1 VCDGSQMSAELPNP
15 AQPPSSSSQGQ
26 PAQVWSDAERDS
38 RRQQLESQSSEN
50 AFDRI
55 ASDQRTWRKGRAK
68 GTKIAP
74 ENAGPRGK
82 KSQILKSVGL
92 IGFLVAWV
100 GFNFYRFDYVVI
112 LPGGTDIVNE
122 RITVKASSAGA
133 TSTGGSSIGG
143 SSTGG
148 SATVGGGAAA
158 PKTYPADGKLLWATV
173 GVKNDVRGL
182 DLLMG
187 WLRGDSDVFKREL
200 LYGKANRKEAAQQ
213 SREEMDDAKS
223 VATVLAARRLGIP
236 TVEGG
241 AEVLD
246 REKGRPVEKLL
257 ANGDVIV
264 AADGKSICLSGDLR
278 ELMLSK
284 KRGES
289 ISLTVLSGV
298 KVSESASASGTKSV
312 PGDRPAEGSVETA
325 KPGQRTV
332 VVPLHQV
339 KGIKR
344 QLMGVILGPSK
355 TRPCRLPFD
364 VDVNTA
370 RIGGPS
376 AGLAMTLALLD
387 RLSPGELTGGG
398 KVAATGTIEAD
409 GSVGEVGGVKQK
421 TASVR
426 ASGAK
431 LFIVPIAEV
440 ALAKPH
446 AGKMQVIGVRNLD
459 EALAALR
466 KVGGDPLPSPSR

>member
-1 VCDGSQMSAELPNP
+1 MSAELPNP
-15 AQPPSSSSQGQ
+15 SQSPSASST
-26 PAQVWSDAERDS
+26 AHTAWSEAEREEH
-38 RRQQLESQSSEN
+38 RRQTMHAAGAAGFDGRDLDSGEDGREANRSQ
-50 AFDRI
+50 
-55 ASDQRTWRKGRAK
+55 TG
-68 GTKIAP
+68 GLAP
-74 ENAGPRGK
+74 SARSKDGGSKRE
-82 KSQILKSVGL
+82 ILKRVGL
-92 IGFLVAWV
+92 IGFLGAWIF
-100 GFNFYRFDYVVI
+100 FNFYKFDYVVI

-122 RITVKASSAGA
+122 RITIRPTGASINPPITTANL
-133 TSTGGSSIGG
+133 
-143 SSTGG
+143 
-148 SATVGGGAAA
+148 VN
-158 PKTYPADGKLLWATV
+158 PPTYPAEGKLLWATV

-187 WLRGDSDVFKREL
+187 WLKGDSDVFKREL

-223 VATVLAARRLGIP
+223 VAKVLAARRLGIA

-257 ANGDVIV
+257 ANGEVIT

-278 ELMLSK
+278 ELMLTK
-284 KRGES
+284 KKGDS
-289 ISLTVLSGV
+289 VTLTVLS
-298 KVSESASASGTKSV
+298 AIPAPPGTANDQK
-312 PGDRPAEGSVETA
+312 PADQ
-325 KPGQRTV
+325 KPTDQKPTERTV
-332 VVPLHQV
+332 VVPLHEV

-364 VDVNTA
+364 LDVNTDK
-370 RIGGPS
+370 IGGPS
-376 AGLAMTLALLD
+376 AGLAMTLAVLD

-398 KVAATGTIEAD
+398 KVGATGTIEAD

-431 LFIVPIAEV
+431 LFIVPISEV

-446 AGKMQVIGVRNLD
+446 AGNMQVIGVRNLE

-466 KVGGDPLPSPSR
+466 KAGGDPLPSPSR

>member
-1 VCDGSQMSAELPNP
+1 VCDGAQVSAELPNP
-15 AQPPSSSSQGQ
+15 AQPTDPAELSDPTVWIEDQGQ
-26 PAQVWSDAERDS
+26 AAQAWSEEDRAAHRRQLENGLSAENGGVQAGGGQVPGADS
-38 RRQQLESQSSEN
+38 RKRFRRMPGGKGE
-50 AFDRI
+50 I
-55 ASDQRTWRKGRAK
+55 AKR
-68 GTKIAP
+68 
-74 ENAGPRGK
+74 
-82 KSQILKSVGL
+82 LVL
-92 IGFLVAWV
+92 IGFLGAWIF
-100 GFNFYRFDYVVI
+100 FNFYKFDYVVI

-122 RITVKASSAGA
+122 RITIRPTGASINPPITTANL
-133 TSTGGSSIGG
+133 
-143 SSTGG
+143 
-148 SATVGGGAAA
+148 VN
-158 PKTYPADGKLLWATV
+158 PPTYPAEGKLLWATV

-187 WLRGDSDVFKREL
+187 WLKGDSDVFKREL

-223 VATVLAARRLGIP
+223 VAKVLAARRLGIA

-257 ANGDVIV
+257 ANGEVIT

-278 ELMLSK
+278 ELMLTK
-284 KRGES
+284 KKGDS
-289 ISLTVLSGV
+289 VSLTVLS
-298 KVSESASASGTKSV
+298 AIPAP
-312 PGDRPAEGSVETA
+312 PGAANDQ
-325 KPGQRTV
+325 KPTDQKPTNKPTERTV
-332 VVPLHQV
+332 VVPLHEV

-364 VDVNTA
+364 LEVNTDK
-370 RIGGPS
+370 IGGPS
-376 AGLAMTLALLD
+376 AGLAMTLAVLD

-398 KVAATGTIEAD
+398 KVGATGTIEAD

-431 LFIVPIAEV
+431 LFIVPISEV

-446 AGKMQVIGVRNLD
+446 AGKMQVIGVRNLE

-466 KVGGDPLPSPSR
+466 KAGGDPLPSPSR

>member
-1 VCDGSQMSAELPNP
+1 MSSEFLNP
-15 AQPPSSSSQGQ
+15 AQPPSVPNRGSAGE
-26 PAQVWSDAERDS
+26 VWSETDRAS
-38 RRQQLESQSSEN
+38 HRQRMESSGEDDGL
-50 AFDRI
+50 A
-55 ASDQRTWRKGRAK
+55 DQPKGEKPLGSGSTGGGRKR
-68 GTKIAP
+68 
-74 ENAGPRGK
+74 EV
-82 KSQILKSVGL
+82 LKRVGL
-92 IGFLVAWV
+92 IGFLGAWIF
-100 GFNFYRFDYVVI
+100 FNFYRFDYVVI
-112 LPGGTDIVNE
+112 LPGGTDIVND
-122 RITVKASSAGA
+122 RI
-133 TSTGGSSIGG
+133 SIKP
-143 SSTGG
+143 
-148 SATVGGGAAA
+148 TVGSINPPITAANSVN
-158 PKTYPADGKLLWATV
+158 PPTYPAEGKLLWATV

-187 WLRGDSDVFKREL
+187 WLKGDSDVFKREL

-223 VATVLAARRLGIP
+223 VAKVLAARRLRIA

-257 ANGDVIV
+257 ANGEVII
-264 AADGKSICLSGDLR
+264 AADGKPICLSGDLR
-278 ELMLSK
+278 ELMLTK
-284 KRGES
+284 KKGDS
-289 ISLTVLSGV
+289 VTLTVL
-298 KVSESASASGTKSV
+298 AAQTKAAHKKA
-312 PGDRPAEGSVETA
+312 GTA
-325 KPGQRTV
+325 KPTNPTAGANDESPKPSDPKPSDEPAQRTV
-332 VVPLHQV
+332 VVPLHSV
-339 KGIKR
+339 KGIQR

-364 VDVNTA
+364 LEVNTD

-376 AGLAMTLALLD
+376 AGLAMTLAVLD

-398 KVAATGTIEAD
+398 KVGATGTIEAD

-431 LFIVPIAEV
+431 LFIVPLAEV

-446 AGKMQVIGVRNLD
+446 AGKMQVIGVRNLE

-466 KVGGDPLPSPSR
+466 KAGGDPLPSPSR

>member
-1 VCDGSQMSAELPNP
+1 MSAELPKP
-15 AQPPSSSSQGQ
+15 AQPPSVPSRGS
-26 PAQVWSDAERDS
+26 AAEVWSETERASHRQRMESSGEDIAVAGEPMGEKTSGSVSSGGS
-38 RRQQLESQSSEN
+38 RKRE
-50 AFDRI
+50 
-55 ASDQRTWRKGRAK
+55 
-68 GTKIAP
+68 
-74 ENAGPRGK
+74 
-82 KSQILKSVGL
+82 ILKRVGL
-92 IGFLVAWV
+92 IGFLGAWIF
-100 GFNFYRFDYVVI
+100 FNFYKFDYVVI

-122 RITVKASSAGA
+122 RITIKPSVGSINPPISAA
-133 TSTGGSSIGG
+133 DL
-143 SSTGG
+143 
-148 SATVGGGAAA
+148 VN
-158 PKTYPADGKLLWATV
+158 PPTYPAEGKLLWATV

-187 WLRGDSDVFKREL
+187 WLKGDSDVFKREL

-223 VATVLAARRLGIP
+223 VAKVLAARRLGIA

-257 ANGDVIV
+257 ANGEVIT

-278 ELMLSK
+278 ELMLTK
-284 KRGES
+284 KKGDS
-289 ISLTVLSGV
+289 VSLTVLS
-298 KVSESASASGTKSV
+298 AIPAPSGTANDQKTT
-312 PGDRPAEGSVETA
+312 DQKPADQ
-325 KPGQRTV
+325 KPADQKPTERTV
-332 VVPLHQV
+332 VVPLHEV

-364 VDVNTA
+364 LEVNTDK
-370 RIGGPS
+370 IGGPS
-376 AGLAMTLALLD
+376 AGLAMTLAVLD

-398 KVAATGTIEAD
+398 KVGATGTIEAD

-431 LFIVPIAEV
+431 LFIVPISEV

-446 AGKMQVIGVRNLD
+446 AGKMQVIGVRNLE

-466 KVGGDPLPSPSR
+466 KAGGDPLPSPSR

>member
-1 VCDGSQMSAELPNP
+1 MSAEVPDP
-15 AQPPSSSSQGQ
+15 AQEPSLPSPGSPTG
-26 PAQVWSDAERDS
+26 AWSEAERAAH
-38 RRQQLESQSSEN
+38 RRQLGTTVDGNAPDGGLGGEGLARSGEFEAEIGGAQSDSTS
-50 AFDRI
+50 AGVG
-55 ASDQRTWRKGRAK
+55 SRKREVFK
-68 GTKIAP
+68 
-74 ENAGPRGK
+74 R
-82 KSQILKSVGL
+82 VGL
-92 IGFLVAWV
+92 IGFVGAWMF
-100 GFNFYRFDYVVI
+100 FNFYKFDYVVI
-112 LPGGTDIVNE
+112 LPGGTDVVNE
-122 RITVKASSAGA
+122 RITIKASSASSGA
-133 TSTGGSSIGG
+133 AGANTTS
-143 SSTGG
+143 G
-148 SATVGGGAAA
+148 SAALGD
-158 PKTYPADGKLLWATV
+158 PKTYPAEGKLMWATV

-187 WLRGDSDVFKREL
+187 WLKGDSDVFKREL

-223 VATVLAARRLGIP
+223 VAKVLAARRLGIA

-257 ANGDVIV
+257 ANGEVII
-264 AADGKSICLSGDLR
+264 AADGKPICLSGDLR
-278 ELMLSK
+278 ELMLTK
-284 KRGES
+284 KKGDS
-289 ISLTVLSGV
+289 VTLTVLAAQPTAADKKAG
-298 KVSESASASGTKSV
+298 
-312 PGDRPAEGSVETA
+312 TA
-325 KPGQRTV
+325 KPANPKAGANDQSPKPAEPKPSDNPVQRTV
-332 VVPLHQV
+332 VVPLHSV
-339 KGIKR
+339 KGIQR

-364 VDVNTA
+364 LEVNTD

-376 AGLAMTLALLD
+376 AGLAMTLAVLD

-398 KVAATGTIEAD
+398 KVGATGTIEAD

-431 LFIVPIAEV
+431 LFLVPLAEV

-446 AGKMQVIGVRNLD
+446 AGKMQVIGVRNLE

-466 KVGGDPLPSPSR
+466 KAGGDPLPSPSR

>member
-1 VCDGSQMSAELPNP
+1 MSAEIPNP
-15 AQPPSSSSQGQ
+15 AQPPSTSGVGQTAWSEAERESHRRQLKNAPGVYALDGNDLGSGGNGLEDGSSQSEQNGSG
-26 PAQVWSDAERDS
+26 ARAEEVR
-38 RRQQLESQSSEN
+38 
-50 AFDRI
+50 
-55 ASDQRTWRKGRAK
+55 
-68 GTKIAP
+68 GTKG
-74 ENAGPRGK
+74 E
-82 KSQILKSVGL
+82 ILKRVGL
-92 IGFLVAWV
+92 IGFLGAWIF
-100 GFNFYRFDYVVI
+100 FNFYRFDYVVI

-122 RITVKASSAGA
+122 RISIKP
-133 TSTGGSSIGG
+133 SIG
-143 SSTGG
+143 SINPPIT
-148 SATVGGGAAA
+148 ATD
-158 PKTYPADGKLLWATV
+158 PLNPPTYPAEGKLLWATV

-187 WLRGDSDVFKREL
+187 WLKGDSDVYKREL

-213 SREEMDDAKS
+213 SRDEMDDAKS
-223 VATVLAARRLGIP
+223 VAKVLAARRLGIA

-257 ANGDVIV
+257 ANGEVIV
-264 AADGKSICLSGDLR
+264 AADGKPICLSGDLR
-278 ELMLSK
+278 ELMLTK
-284 KRGES
+284 KKGDS
-289 ISLTVLSGV
+289 VTLTVLSNTSG
-298 KVSESASASGTKSV
+298 SASAPKTGQNQQ
-312 PGDRPAEGSVETA
+312 A
-325 KPGQRTV
+325 KPRTV
-332 VVPLHQV
+332 TVPLHEV

-364 VDVNTA
+364 LEVNTDK
-370 RIGGPS
+370 IGGPS
-376 AGLAMTLALLD
+376 AGLAMTLAVLD

-398 KVAATGTIEAD
+398 KVGATGTIEAD

-431 LFIVPIAEV
+431 LFIVPISEV

-446 AGKMQVIGVRNLD
+446 AGKMQVVGVRNLD

-466 KVGGDPLPSPSR
+466 KAGGDPLPSPSR

>member
-1 VCDGSQMSAELPNP
+1 MRLTVSTMSAELPKP
-15 AQPPSSSSQGQ
+15 AQPPSVPSRGSAGE
-26 PAQVWSDAERDS
+26 VWSESERASHRQRMESSNEGNSDADEPEGDKPTGS
-38 RRQQLESQSSEN
+38 GPN
-50 AFDRI
+50 GGG
-55 ASDQRTWRKGRAK
+55 RKREVVK
-68 GTKIAP
+68 
-74 ENAGPRGK
+74 R
-82 KSQILKSVGL
+82 VGL
-92 IGFLVAWV
+92 IGFLGVWIF
-100 GFNFYRFDYVVI
+100 FNFYRFDYVVI

-122 RITVKASSAGA
+122 RISIRPSV
-133 TSTGGSSIGG
+133 GSINPPI
-143 SSTGG
+143 T
-148 SATVGGGAAA
+148 AANSVN
-158 PKTYPADGKLLWATV
+158 PPTYPAEGKLLWATV

-187 WLRGDSDVFKREL
+187 WLKGDSDVFKREL

-223 VATVLAARRLGIP
+223 VAKVLAARRLGIP

-257 ANGDVIV
+257 ADGEVII

-278 ELMLSK
+278 ELMLTK
-284 KRGES
+284 KKGDS
-289 ISLTVLSGV
+289 VTLTVL
-298 KVSESASASGTKSV
+298 AAQTKAADKKA
-312 PGDRPAEGSVETA
+312 GTA
-325 KPGQRTV
+325 KPANPKAGANDQSPKPAEPKPSDKPAQRTV
-332 VVPLHQV
+332 VVPLHSVQ
-339 KGIKR
+339 GIQR

-364 VDVNTA
+364 LEVNTD

-376 AGLAMTLALLD
+376 AGLAMTLAVLD

-398 KVAATGTIEAD
+398 KVGATGTIEAD

-431 LFIVPIAEV
+431 LFIVPLAEV

-446 AGKMQVIGVRNLD
+446 AGKMQVIGVRNLE

-466 KVGGDPLPSPSR
+466 KAGGDPLPSPSR

>member
-1 VCDGSQMSAELPNP
+1 MSAELPNP
-15 AQPPSSSSQGQ
+15 AQPPSSPSHG
-26 PAQVWSDAERDS
+26 PTVQVWSDAEREAH
-38 RRQQLESQSSEN
+38 RQQLGNQIDGN
-50 AFDRI
+50 
-55 ASDQRTWRKGRAK
+55 ASDGGAPDRPALTGNETRTRRLEAGDTVPPPGFRNKKGEIFKR
-68 GTKIAP
+68 
-74 ENAGPRGK
+74 
-82 KSQILKSVGL
+82 VGL
-92 IGFLVAWV
+92 IGFLGAWIF
-100 GFNFYRFDYVVI
+100 FNFYKFDYVVI

-122 RITVKASSAGA
+122 RITVKASSLSG
-133 TSTGGSSIGG
+133 
-143 SSTGG
+143 GG
-148 SATVGGGAAA
+148 SAGDPTKAA
-158 PKTYPADGKLLWATV
+158 PKTYPAKGELLWATV

-187 WLRGDSDVFKREL
+187 WLKGDSDVFKREL
-200 LYGKANRKEAAQQ
+200 LYGKANSKQAAQQ

-223 VATVLAARRLGIP
+223 VAKVLAARRLGIA
-236 TVEGG
+236 TVGGG

-246 REKGRPVEKLL
+246 REKGRPVDKLL
-257 ANGDVIV
+257 VNGDVII
-264 AADGKSICLSGDLR
+264 AADGKPICLSGDLR
-278 ELMLSK
+278 ELMLTK
-284 KRGES
+284 KRGDS
-289 ISLTVLSGV
+289 ISLSVLSAKDALPKSDAAAGV
-298 KVSESASASGTKSV
+298 GSTTTAATPVASGAAVQNPSE
-312 PGDRPAEGSVETA
+312 ALA
-325 KPGQRTV
+325 RTV
-332 VVPLHQV
+332 VVPLHEV

-355 TRPCRLPFD
+355 SRPCRLPFD
-364 VDVNTA
+364 VEVNTD

-376 AGLAMTLALLD
+376 AGLAMTLAVLD

-431 LFIVPIAEV
+431 LFLVPIAEV

-466 KVGGDPLPSPSR
+466 KAGGDPLPSPSR